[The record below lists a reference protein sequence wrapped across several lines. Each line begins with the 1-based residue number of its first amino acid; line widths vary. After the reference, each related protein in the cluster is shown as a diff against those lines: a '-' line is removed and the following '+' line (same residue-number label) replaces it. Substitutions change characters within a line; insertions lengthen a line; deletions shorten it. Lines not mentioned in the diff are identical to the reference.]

1 MDALKPLRA
10 ALDWMARSQW
20 RSFIVIFVLAF
31 AIRGFFL
38 TKVSTQ
44 YVLPHTRWEMEAV
57 ATALAERGEF
67 ADPYVLP
74 TGPTAHLPPVMPGI
88 LAAIWRLFGM
98 GLAAGYIAWLVR
110 IATYATLYAML
121 PWLSEKL
128 GLARQAGVLAG
139 ITGSLVALWP
149 GHGEALTAIAMGLL
163 LVAFLRRWD
172 SSRSSAGGSLLIGL
186 AAGVSF
192 HLQPALLPVVL
203 GCIAFELWWR
213 AGRRK
218 WRLSTLMVL
227 GMLLAGAPWAY
238 RNYTTFGELFFIR
251 SNLGLELRMGN
262 HEDAAAAM
270 DVMDARQEH
279 RHPRTHEAEAR
290 LVQELG
296 EVTYM
301 RLAGREAFDWIVAHP
316 GSFVSLTL
324 SRAVHFWL
332 GPLHRPWIAAW
343 VTALTLLALLGAIR
357 IIPSMAIPQRAA
369 LLIPLATYPLI
380 YYVVAYMSRYRVP
393 LNWILLVLAGAEV
406 WYWIDKLTSL
416 PSSKAQAIKS
426 SSFGTRV

>member
-10 ALDWMARSQW
+10 VLDWMARSPW
-20 RSFIVIFVLAF
+20 RSFIVIFLLAF
-31 AIRGFFL
+31 AIRGYFL
-38 TKVSTQ
+38 TKVPTR
-44 YVLPHTRWEMEAV
+44 YIRPHTRWEMEAV

-67 ADPYVLP
+67 ADPYILP
-74 TGPTAHLPPVMPGI
+74 TGPTAHLPPLMPGI

-110 IATYATLYAML
+110 IATYATMYAML
-121 PWLSEKL
+121 PWLAGRL

-139 ITGSLVALWP
+139 VTGALIALWP

-163 LVAFLRRWD
+163 LVAFLRRWG
-172 SSRSSAGGSLLIGL
+172 SPRRSGGGSLLLGL
-186 AAGVSF
+186 AAGVTF

-203 GCIAFELWWR
+203 GCMAFELWWSVDS
-213 AGRRK
+213 RK
-218 WRLSTLMVL
+218 WRLSTLMIL
-227 GMLLAGAPWAY
+227 GMLLACVPWAY
-238 RNYTTFGELFFIR
+238 RIYQTFDEVFFIR
-251 SNLGLELRMGN
+251 SNLGLELSMGN

-301 RLAGREAFDWIVAHP
+301 RLAGREAFDWIGGHP
-316 GSFVSLTL
+316 GRFVSLTL
-324 SRAVHFWL
+324 SRATHFWL
-332 GPLHRPWIAAW
+332 GPLHRPWMAAW
-343 VTALTLLALLGAIR
+343 VTALTILALLGAIR
-357 IIPSMAIPQRAA
+357 VIPSLTVPQRAA

-380 YYVVAYMSRYRVP
+380 YYVVTYMSRYRVP
-393 LNWILLVLAGAEV
+393 LNWLLLVLAGAQV
-406 WYWIDKLTSL
+406 WYWIEKLTSM
-416 PSSKAQAIKS
+416 SSSEAQAINLDS
-426 SSFGTRV
+426 LRTRS